1 MALDTLTTRGTELA
15 LRAIGNLQPYLMLLT
30 ATPADPEAPTS
41 TELLAA
47 EVTMTNYARMRILG
61 MNWIPTG
68 SPKPYL
74 ENQYQLES
82 SAALTGTG
90 QTVTRYALVSNPTG
104 ATGDIYAV
112 GTVSPSVALVS
123 GKQIVIPAGYIRL
136 AGD

>member
-1 MALDTLTTRGTELA
+1 MALNTLTTRGTELA
-15 LRAIGNLQPYLMLLT
+15 LGALTVLQPYLMLVK
-30 ATPADPEAPTS
+30 AAPADPEAPTS

-47 EVTMTNYARMRILG
+47 EVTMTNYARMRVTG
-61 MNWIPTG
+61 WNWVPTG
-68 SPKPYL
+68 SPKPYY

-90 QTVTRYALVSNPTG
+90 ETVTHYALVAGASG
-104 ATGDIYAV
+104 ATGEIYAV
-112 GTVSPSVALVS
+112 GSVTSTPLVT